1 MVTEKGKTLEQ
12 VKQNGQAEKTQAQK
26 CMDEIQDVLNKYN
39 CEPLCV
45 QQRSFGQPVWIWAV
59 NEIKK

>member
-1 MVTEKGKTLEQ
+1 METIEK
-12 VKQNGQAEKTQAQK
+12 VKENGQAEKTPQQK
-26 CMDEIQDVLNKYN
+26 CMEEIEQALSKYN